1 MKNYNDEKTL
11 FDFIPNYPNKGKNN
25 AFVAS
30 VGKKLDKISKIIT
43 MDDIIAVLENIHDPE
58 IPVNIYELGL
68 IYDIKILDKNDI
80 KIKMSLTSPWCPVA
94 GEMPFEVAQKI
105 NQLKEAGEVKGELVW
120 DPPWSPE
127 RMSEDARLALD
138 YR

>member
-1 MKNYNDEKTL
+1 MKNDNDEKTL
-11 FDFIPNYPNKGKNN
+11 LDFIPNYPNKGKNN
-25 AFVAS
+25 TFVAS
-30 VGKKLDKISKIIT
+30 VGKKLDKIFKIIT
-43 MDDIIAVLENIHDPE
+43 MDDVIAVLENIHDPE

-80 KIKMSLTSPWCPVA
+80 KIKMSLTSPGCPVA
-94 GEMPFEVAQKI
+94 GEMPLEVAQKV
-105 NQLKEAGEVKGELVW
+105 NQLKEAGEVQVELVW
-120 DPPWSPE
+120 DPPWSPD